1 MKGSCA
7 AISGQN
13 DVLGGG
19 APVTL
24 NILIWPSLS
33 SIIAFSICLASF
45 LRSSGIDFG
54 MAQPQMSSQPN
65 GLVRSGP
72 SGKRAA
78 ATLPAIFDL
87 AGSLK
92 VPHHSVSA
100 TVKAASPA
108 MNTAFDS
115 LRSYAGMPRGE
126 ILWVL
131 ITSHQNSTVSFMHG
145 WSMLDFQPLAA
156 STLL

>member
-13 DVLGGG
+13 DVFGGG
-19 APVTL
+19 APVAL

-33 SIIAFSICLASF
+33 SIIASSICLASF
-45 LRSSGIDFG
+45 LRSSGMDFG

-65 GLVRSGP
+65 GFLRSGP

-78 ATLPAIFDL
+78 ATLPDIFDL
-87 AGSLK
+87 LGSLN
-92 VPHHSVSA
+92 VPHHNVSA

-108 MNTAFDS
+108 MKMALAS
-115 LRSYAGMPRGE
+115 LRS
-126 ILWVL
+126 
-131 ITSHQNSTVSFMHG
+131 
-145 WSMLDFQPLAA
+145 
-156 STLL
+156 